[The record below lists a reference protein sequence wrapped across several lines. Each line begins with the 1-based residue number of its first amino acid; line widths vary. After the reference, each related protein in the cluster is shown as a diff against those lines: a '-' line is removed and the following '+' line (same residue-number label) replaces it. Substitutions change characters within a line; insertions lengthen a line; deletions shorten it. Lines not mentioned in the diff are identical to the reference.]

1 MISAHDWIDNS
12 TIDVAVLKRWP
23 DYRVWLVAT
32 DDVDMSELA
41 ATADDLYE
49 QAIDSARVLDDAD
62 DHVLRWQDAYR
73 TFGVKPR
80 TARSSIDALR
90 RRVGSDNG
98 LPQINVLV
106 DMYNAISILHRV
118 PIGGED
124 LDRYDGPARLLLARR
139 RLGIVRPRISRQAQT
154 SSQSHRLLPR
164 ARLTTTNTT
173 T

>member
-12 TIDVAVLKRWP
+12 TIDAAVLKRWP

-41 ATADDLYE
+41 ATADDLSE

-90 RRVGSDNG
+90 RRWVPTTGSPRSTCWSTCTTRSRSSTAYRSVARTSTVTTVPPDCC
-98 LPQINVLV
+98 LPADVS
-106 DMYNAISILHRV
+106 ASF
-118 PIGGED
+118 
-124 LDRYDGPARLLLARR
+124 GPGYPDKLKPAARAT
-139 RLGIVRPRISRQAQT
+139 GFFAAPD
-154 SSQSHRLLPR
+154 
-164 ARLTTTNTT
+164 
-173 T
+173 